1 MWELLPDYLAVTIA
15 KAQAEE
21 FLEKAQESPN
31 AIRGVAGSVR
41 GTPSTKRGVKSSV

>member
-1 MWELLPDYLAVTIA
+1 MWERLTDYLAVTIA

-41 GTPSTKRGVKSSV
+41 RDPNTK